1 MRRMFACVLFMV
13 YLCFAAVSAWQLP
26 CNEASDWAR
35 IQKIDGHDTNS
46 SIKEK
51 GDSSSHF
58 EVINFH
64 KIHKHLAA
72 SRTVKV
78 PGVKFSC
85 LSSLV
90 NISATFLDYRKMAS
104 NAVIIPANS
113 YADIFIK
120 NRVLRI

>member
-1 MRRMFACVLFMV
+1 MRRTIACVLFIV
-13 YLCFAAVSAWQLP
+13 YFCFAAVSAWQLP
-26 CNEASDWAR
+26 PNESFDSAR
-35 IQKIDGHDTNS
+35 IQKIDGHDINS

-51 GDSSSHF
+51 GDSSSHL

-72 SRTVKV
+72 SRTFKV

-90 NISATFLDYRKMAS
+90 NISATFLDHRKMAS
-104 NAVIIPANS
+104 NAVIIPTNS
-113 YADIFIK
+113 PADIFIK

>member
-13 YLCFAAVSAWQLP
+13 YFCFAAGTAWLLPPDESTDSASVQ
-26 CNEASDWAR
+26 R
-35 IQKIDGHDTNS
+35 FYGHYINS
-46 SIKEK
+46 SIKEQ
-51 GDSSSHF
+51 GDSSSHLK
-58 EVINFH
+58 VVNFH
-64 KIHKHLAA
+64 KLHKHLAA

-90 NISATFLDYRKMAS
+90 NISATFLDYRKLAS

-113 YADIFIK
+113 PADIFIK

>member
-1 MRRMFACVLFMV
+1 MRRMFACVLFVV
-13 YLCFAAVSAWQLP
+13 YFCFAAGTAWQLP
-26 CNEASDWAR
+26 PDESSDSGSVQR
-35 IQKIDGHDTNS
+35 FYGHNINS
-46 SIKEK
+46 SIKEQ
-51 GDSSSHF
+51 GDYSSHIK
-58 EVINFH
+58 VVNFH
-64 KIHKHLAA
+64 KLHKHLAA

-113 YADIFIK
+113 PADIFIK
-120 NRVLRI
+120 NCVLRI